1 MGGVRQRGGSV
12 LYSTLKTTLKPVLQV
27 SFKPWVTGLENV
39 PDDGPVIIASNHL
52 SFSDSVFLPL
62 VVPRK
67 MTFLAKSDYFTGR
80 GIKGRAT
87 AAFFRGIGQLPI
99 DRSGGRAAESALR
112 AGLKV
117 LSQGNVLGIYPEGT
131 RSPDG
136 RLHRGHTGVARIA
149 IESNAPV
156 VPCAMFG
163 TREIH
168 PPGRTMPKRG
178 PVGMALGEPLDFSR
192 YEGMG
197 NDRYVLRA
205 MTDELMYAIMKLS
218 GQEYVDRYASTVK
231 KEIEAAKKAER
242 ELEQLPDV
250 AAGDDE
256 AHPRAS

>member
-1 MGGVRQRGGSV
+1 M
-12 LYSTLKTTLKPVLQV
+12 LYSTLKVVLSPVLGV
-27 SFKPWVTGLENV
+27 SYRPWVKGLEHV
-39 PDDGPVIIASNHL
+39 PDTGPVLIASNHQ
-52 SFSDSVFLPL
+52 SFVDSVFLPL

-80 GIKGRAT
+80 GVKGRAT

-99 DRSGGRAAESALR
+99 DRSGGRASESALR

-117 LSQGNVLGIYPEGT
+117 LGRGDILGIYPEGT

-149 IESNAPV
+149 IESGAPV
-156 VPCAMFG
+156 VPAAIFG
-163 TREIH
+163 TREIQ
-168 PPGRTMPKRG
+168 PPERTLPKLG
-178 PVGMALGEPLDFSR
+178 PVGVAFGEPLDFCR

-218 GQEYVDRYASTVK
+218 GQEYVDRYAGTVK
-231 KEIEAAKKAER
+231 KELEAARKVGKKELKAAKSDKGAEA
-242 ELEQLPDV
+242 V
-250 AAGDDE
+250 GDDGE
-256 AHPRAS
+256 AHPQAS